1 MVPGGSGPDGGTP
14 VASPSGSVSSGPE
27 PRAAVGPRPGGSGRP
42 GRPSRPPGRAGLG
55 SISALAFAFIL
66 VPGLAAYVVLH
77 AAGLA
82 IGPAGLLG
90 LLVMFVCLGFYPSLL
105 LRLGWVPPRRRKR
118 S

>member
-1 MVPGGSGPDGGTP
+1 
-14 VASPSGSVSSGPE
+14 
-27 PRAAVGPRPGGSGRP
+27 
-42 GRPSRPPGRAGLG
+42 
-55 SISALAFAFIL
+55 
-66 VPGLAAYVVLH
+66 LAAYVVLH